1 MADRT
6 NPAAPTPQD
15 EMLEALVSVT
25 AENTTTL
32 IDVQHQAA
40 ATAASVKDARTYI
53 AKVAANTDWEANG
66 HRIAAVLEKAIKE
79 DRAALNAAGE
89 AAREMR
95 SKSVEITDKVNAAA
109 EAQKMGSL
117 AFHAA
122 AERLLSVIEAHQAAK
137 WRRLGMMA
145 LVAALTAALSL
156 FGGYWWAKAN
166 IRKERLAEV
175 GELLRSSNGEGFC
188 GDMNSTV
195 LEADNNGVYC
205 ASWIRMPDKVSEPEE
220 VK

>member
-1 MADRT
+1 MAD
-6 NPAAPTPQD
+6 PAPSLQD
-15 EMLEALVSVT
+15 QMMEELVSVT

-32 IDVQHQAA
+32 IDVQKQAA
-40 ATAASVKDARTYI
+40 STAASVKDARTYI
-53 AKVAANTDWEANG
+53 AKVAANTDWETNG
-66 HRIAAVLEKAIKE
+66 KKIAAILDKAMRE

-109 EAQKMGSL
+109 EAQKTGSL

-122 AERLLSVIEAHQAAK
+122 AERLLSVMEAHEQGK
-137 WRRLGMMA
+137 WRKLGMMA
-145 LVAALTAALSL
+145 LVAALTASLGL

-175 GELLRSSNGEGFC
+175 GELLRSSSGEDFC

-195 LEADNNGVYC
+195 LEADNNGIYC
-205 ASWIRMPDKVSEPEE
+205 ASWIRLPTE
-220 VK
+220 

>member
-40 ATAASVKDARTYI
+40 ATAASVKDARTYM
-53 AKVAANTDWEANG
+53 ATVVKNTDWETNG
-66 HRIAAVLEKAIKE
+66 KKISAILDKAMRE

-95 SKSVEITDKVNAAA
+95 SKSVEITHTVGEAAK
-109 EAQKMGSL
+109 AQKDASL
-117 AFHAA
+117 AFHSA
-122 AERLLSVIEAHQAAK
+122 AERLLGVMEAHQEGK
-137 WRRLGMMA
+137 WRRMGLFVLIGA
-145 LVAALTAALSL
+145 LCAAVGFFAREPATKFQHLWDARAALKLNAADADCDTLGGQTMPSGDSL
-156 FGGYWWAKAN
+156 ACVIWQ
-166 IRKERLAEV
+166 
-175 GELLRSSNGEGFC
+175 
-188 GDMNSTV
+188 DM
-195 LEADNNGVYC
+195 
-205 ASWIRMPDKVSEPEE
+205 PQ
-220 VK
+220 

>member
-1 MADRT
+1 VADRT
-6 NPAAPTPQD
+6 NPSAPSPQD

-40 ATAASVKDARTYI
+40 ATAASVKDARIYMATVV
-53 AKVAANTDWEANG
+53 KNTDWETNG
-66 HRIAAVLEKAIKE
+66 KKISAILDKALRE

-95 SKSVEITDKVNAAA
+95 SQSVEITHTVGEAAK
-109 EAQKMGSL
+109 AQKDASL
-117 AFHAA
+117 AFHSA
-122 AERLLSVIEAHQAAK
+122 AERLLGVMEAHEQGR
-137 WRRLGMMA
+137 WRRMGTMA
-145 LVAALTAALSL
+145 AVAALCSSLAL

-166 IRKERLAEV
+166 IQKARLAEV

-205 ASWIRMPDKVSEPEE
+205 ASWIRLPAE
-220 VK
+220 